1 MYIYF
6 VIILLKTSLKL
17 MMFLK
22 MVGILLDIIKKGFD
36 CVK

>member
-1 MYIYF
+1 MKMYIYF

-22 MVGILLDIIKKGFD
+22 NGLYLVTYHKKG
-36 CVK
+36 V